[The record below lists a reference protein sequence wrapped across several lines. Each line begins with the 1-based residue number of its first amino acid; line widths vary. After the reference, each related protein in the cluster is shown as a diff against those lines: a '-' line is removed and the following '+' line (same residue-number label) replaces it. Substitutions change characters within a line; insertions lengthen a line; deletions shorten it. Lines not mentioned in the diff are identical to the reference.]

1 MQKNKD
7 GSRWKNSSKKVFK
20 EKRDK
25 DKSSI
30 IFYKCKKPEH
40 LKSEYINLENSKYKH
55 KQYKSMGKKGLM
67 STQKDLD
74 DTSSNQ
80 EGEEKANLCLMDD
93 TTSKESESN
102 QEEVDFNSPQL
113 SCYTSTGKYQC
124 SNMSYGKK
132 MHENDAKTNKYH
144 SKWFTIS
151 PFRFPP
157 KVVVPS

>member
-102 QEEVDFNSPQL
+102 QEEVDFNSPELLKQA
-113 SCYTSTGKYQC
+113 YHDFI
-124 SNMSYGKK
+124 SNSSIF
-132 MHENDAKTNKYH
+132 
-144 SKWFTIS
+144 SKAYKNL
-151 PFRFPP
+151 R
-157 KVVVPS
+157 KVVQRS

>member
-1 MQKNKD
+1 MEEGEVKQSMFGCFQTILNKLRALGRSYGNYDYIDKILRITTLRALENLDYMSLLELIGILKGKSLALNVQKTKKESLPKQSSRGLSKALSKNKD

-67 STQKDLD
+67 ST
-74 DTSSNQ
+74 
-80 EGEEKANLCLMDD
+80 
-93 TTSKESESN
+93 
-102 QEEVDFNSPQL
+102 
-113 SCYTSTGKYQC
+113 
-124 SNMSYGKK
+124 
-132 MHENDAKTNKYH
+132 
-144 SKWFTIS
+144 
-151 PFRFPP
+151 
-157 KVVVPS
+157 